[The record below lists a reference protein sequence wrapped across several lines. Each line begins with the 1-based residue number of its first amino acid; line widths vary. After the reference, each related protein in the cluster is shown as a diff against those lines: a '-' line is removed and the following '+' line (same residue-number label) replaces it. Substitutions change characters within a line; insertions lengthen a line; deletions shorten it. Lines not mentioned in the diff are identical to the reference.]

1 MKYLNMGISDIT
13 GLERK
18 CPIVEYN
25 PKRKRTKT
33 VEKRIQSYLRRNI
46 AFVLKTSIL
55 TSEDTWMVDSGGWVY
70 QHESE
75 TLQDRGQL
83 LGHIKNCL
91 PFFDGPQPIWVE
103 KRSYQRRSV
112 KRGRLA

>member
-1 MKYLNMGISDIT
+1 MKYLNMGISEIT

-18 CPIVEYN
+18 YPIVEYN

-33 VEKRIQSYLRRNI
+33 VERRIQSYIRRNI

-55 TSEDTWMVDSGGWVY
+55 TSEDTWLVDSGGWVY

-75 TLQDRGQL
+75 TLQDS
-83 LGHIKNCL
+83 
-91 PFFDGPQPIWVE
+91 DV
-103 KRSYQRRSV
+103 S
-112 KRGRLA
+112 